1 MSDTLPVCFIV
12 DHNLIQQLEPVVKS
26 LVHNVSLKL
35 HICVLTNVE
44 SNVPVIQALLTK
56 LVGECHTVSCITEE
70 HVRLLDSVYVAETR
84 SDITSFGYSQLVLPY
99 YFASFP
105 KLLFMEP
112 DQIVQ
117 RDLKD
122 LWDSVVSNNI
132 MLSATNYGQGA
143 CTLKTLKD
151 LYGGGKAHN
160 CGVMVIDT
168 TNWITKN
175 YTSLCIDAAIKQKEL
190 NGSYYN
196 FYAEGAMNVALQPYI
211 TEMDRT
217 YNFCNLG
224 WAANISRD
232 AINAATILH
241 WNGKNKPWKP
251 DGLYIEYYAKYV

>member
-12 DHNLIQQLEPVVKS
+12 DHNLIRQLEPVVKS

-35 HICVLTNVE
+35 HICVLTNLE

-56 LVGECHTVSCITEE
+56 LVGEHHTVSCITDE
-70 HVRLLDSVYVAETR
+70 HMRLLDSVYVGETR
-84 SDITSFGYSQLVLPY
+84 SDITSFGYSQLVLPH
-99 YFASFP
+99 YFTSFP

-117 RDLKD
+117 RDLND

-132 MLSATNYGQGA
+132 MLSAADYGEGQR
-143 CTLKTLKD
+143 TLKTLKE
-151 LYGGGKAHN
+151 LYGGGKAYN

-168 TNWITKN
+168 ANWIAQD
-175 YTSLCIDAAIKQKEL
+175 YTSLCIDAAKKQKEL
-190 NGSYYN
+190 NGTYYN

-211 TEMDRT
+211 TEMDRA

-224 WAANISRD
+224 WVANIPRD
-232 AINAATILH
+232 AINAAAILH
-241 WNGKNKPWKP
+241 WNGTNKPWKP
-251 DGLYIEYYAKYV
+251 NGFYVDYYTKYT